1 MKRYLI
7 CSDIHGRESYL
18 ESALAKNV
26 PLDGVYIAGDLEMSP
41 SELEDMIRRLTS
53 PKTDVRMVCGNCDS
67 YYTEAS
73 SLRTAIVFPIQPNHK
88 VFMTHGHRY
97 MARHDIMSYAAQDN
111 GCDIVIYGHIHRK
124 IDMTEYGIRF
134 LNPGAM
140 KDNSY
145 MILTVD
151 DDGNLNVEF
160 PG

>member
-1 MKRYLI
+1 MKKYLI

-18 ESALAKNV
+18 ESALQKNT
-26 PLDGVYIAGDLEMSP
+26 PLDGVYIAGDLELAP
-41 SELEDMIRRLTS
+41 YDVEELIRRNTS
-53 PKTDVRMVCGNCDS
+53 PKTDVRMVAGNCDS
-67 YYTEAS
+67 YIGTAIG
-73 SLRTAIVFPIQPNHK
+73 LRTSIVFNISPIHK

-111 GCDIVIYGHIHRK
+111 MCSIVIYGHTHRR
-124 IDMTEYGIRF
+124 IDVEEYGIRF

-151 DDGNLNVEF
+151 DDNNIDVRF
-160 PG
+160 HY